1 MDAFWLIKSRF
12 SLFGTKLAW
21 NQQNNYS
28 TFLMIF
34 VIFYLDK
41 FISSLWFLDVDDES
55 TQVMIY
61 ESRCVY
67 DIHFNVLKS
76 DARMHVILDAHTLDV
91 LFFHNV
97 AQTSGSKNP
106 DQANSGCTS
115 SNLRNKY
122 IYYHRVLICVVV
134 NPKTWLKANSDKFLF
149 I

>member
-1 MDAFWLIKSRF
+1 
-12 SLFGTKLAW
+12 
-21 NQQNNYS
+21 
-28 TFLMIF
+28 
-34 VIFYLDK
+34 
-41 FISSLWFLDVDDES
+41 
-55 TQVMIY
+55 MIY

-106 DQANSGCTS
+106 DQANSGRTS

-122 IYYHRVLICVVV
+122 WQHNRGMVRYLNIYFLIRI
-134 NPKTWLKANSDKFLF
+134 T
-149 I
+149 